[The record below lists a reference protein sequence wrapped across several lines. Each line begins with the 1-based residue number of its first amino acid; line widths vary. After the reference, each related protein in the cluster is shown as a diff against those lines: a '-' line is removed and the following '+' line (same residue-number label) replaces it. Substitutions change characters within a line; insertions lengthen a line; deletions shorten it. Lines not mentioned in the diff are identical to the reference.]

1 MFLKCIKGHP
11 GILEEGQIY
20 EACMVT
26 ENGHFVLLRVNPPAP
41 HTCFN
46 KERFVPIDID
56 DLNIEEVLELAMEL

>member
-1 MFLKCIKGHP
+1 MFVKCIKGYP

-20 EACMVT
+20 EAYMVT
-26 ENGHFVLLRVNPPAP
+26 ENGHFVLVGVNPPPP

-56 DLNIEEVLELAMEL
+56 DVNIEEVLILAMEL